1 MPLFAKKLERYKYK
15 FRELKLG
22 KNRKKKKGL
31 ETTEPKLLGKALQK
45 HDKKYA
51 SCRRCLGGA
60 NQILATT

>member
-1 MPLFAKKLERYKYK
+1 MPLFAKKLEPYKYK

-22 KNRKKKKGL
+22 RNRKKKGL
-31 ETTEPKLLGKALQK
+31 ETTEPKLLGKALRK